1 MTTGQRIQQAR
12 KKAGLSQKQL
22 GEKLGLSAS
31 MIGQWENDLRN
42 PKFDTLRRIAAALN
56 TPIHNLIPN
65 ERGDYVTIGE
75 KIRQVRIGLGMT
87 QEQLA
92 EKCGVATT
100 TIRQYESGRR
110 EPREGQ
116 IRRIAKAL
124 SIPEDSFFNLKW
136 YNYSEEF
143 IQLERSTHLFEGIVF
158 SLEEIYGAAERKE
171 LQGNTGWSSSYLVI
185 GKPPHTFVLYDSD
198 IEVIAE
204 ATRASIPALVERM
217 KDTRPESEIVQE
229 VLSELNRIPQPQPP
243 EVPRYRRQEPPGAP
257 PAPAGDMDT
266 PAAQDAPEGAEEGE

>member
-1 MTTGQRIQQAR
+1 M
-12 KKAGLSQKQL
+12 
-22 GEKLGLSAS
+22 
-31 MIGQWENDLRN
+31 
-42 PKFDTLRRIAAALN
+42 
-56 TPIHNLIPN
+56 
-65 ERGDYVTIGE
+65 TIGE
-75 KIRQVRIGLGMT
+75 KIRQVRKGLGMT

-92 EKCGVATT
+92 EKCGVATI

-124 SIPEDSFFNLKW
+124 SIPEDSFFNLQW

-143 IQLERSTHLFEGIVF
+143 IQLERSTNLFDGIVF

-171 LQGNTGWSSSYLVI
+171 LKGNTGWSSSYLVV

-198 IEVIAE
+198 IEAIAE

-229 VLSELNRIPQPQPP
+229 VLGELNRMPQPP
-243 EVPRYRRQEPPGAP
+243 EAPQSP
-257 PAPAGDMDT
+257 PASQEGQSTT
-266 PAAQDAPEGAEEGE
+266 PPPDGPETPPEGE

>member
-1 MTTGQRIQQAR
+1 M
-12 KKAGLSQKQL
+12 
-22 GEKLGLSAS
+22 
-31 MIGQWENDLRN
+31 
-42 PKFDTLRRIAAALN
+42 
-56 TPIHNLIPN
+56 
-65 ERGDYVTIGE
+65 TIGE
-75 KIRQVRIGLGMT
+75 KIRQVRKGLGMT

-92 EKCGVATT
+92 EKCGVATI

-124 SIPEDSFFNLKW
+124 SIPEDSFFNLHW

-143 IQLERSTHLFEGIVF
+143 IQLERSTNLFDGIVF
-158 SLEEIYGAAERKE
+158 SLEEIYGVAERKE
-171 LQGNTGWSSSYLVI
+171 LKGNTGWSSSYLVV
-185 GKPPHTFVLYDSD
+185 GRPPHTFVLYDSD

-229 VLSELNRIPQPQPP
+229 VLGELNRMPQPP
-243 EVPRYRRQEPPGAP
+243 TPQEGTGATPP
-257 PAPAGDMDT
+257 
-266 PAAQDAPEGAEEGE
+266 PEGSEGAGEGE